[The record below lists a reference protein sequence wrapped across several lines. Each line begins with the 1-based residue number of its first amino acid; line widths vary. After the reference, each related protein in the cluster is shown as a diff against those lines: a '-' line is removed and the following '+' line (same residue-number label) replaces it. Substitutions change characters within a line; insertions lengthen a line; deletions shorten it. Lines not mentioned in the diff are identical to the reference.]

1 MTTTTTTTTISKT
14 IRITKPCGCS
24 ISMSIHQLF
33 INGVLQ
39 SSPDILKGERNE
51 VLAVC

>member
-1 MTTTTTTTTISKT
+1 MTINKTTKT

-24 ISMSIHQLF
+24 ISIF
-33 INGVLQ
+33 ISLVYVDGVLQ

-51 VLAVC
+51 VLAMY